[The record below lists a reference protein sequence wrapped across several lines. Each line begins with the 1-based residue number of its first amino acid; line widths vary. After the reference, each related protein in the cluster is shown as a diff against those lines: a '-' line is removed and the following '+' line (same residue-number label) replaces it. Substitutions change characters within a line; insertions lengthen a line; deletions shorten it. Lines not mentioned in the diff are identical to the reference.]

1 MLLAHLKSGYKLA
14 RGAAAGD
21 ATLALIQG
29 QDMNF
34 YAYTTRDVAAGEEL
48 TLAYPLPAARPDHA
62 LFHYGFL
69 PGGVQAELSAE
80 PKLAALDLPGGSL
93 HDMPT
98 FSEEDYRALL
108 RLGRQ
113 GRGMGVAARP
123 SPVHRL
129 VPRAQAELRAR
140 VRADAAVRPA
150 RHSPGACDFVHG
162 CRAGLLSYTPGT
174 TVTVMLYC
182 LACAWQGVQVEET
195 QPQQWSA
202 SKPGACS
209 LR

>member
-1 MLLAHLKSGYKLA
+1 MHA
-14 RGAAAGD
+14 AAAGD

-69 PGGVQAELSAE
+69 PGGVQAEPAAE

-93 HDMPT
+93 HDAPT

-108 RLGRQ
+108 RQGRQ
-113 GRGMGVAARP
+113 GRGLGVAGGP

-129 VPRAQAELRAR
+129 VPRGQEELRQRAR
-140 VRADAAVRPA
+140 AAAAARPA
-150 RHSPGACDFVHG
+150 RRPPGASHSAGAARRGWAAQSCVQHYSHCHGQEICCCNRGVHLRDTASAVG
-162 CRAGLLSYTPGT
+162 GL
-174 TVTVMLYC
+174 
-182 LACAWQGVQVEET
+182 Q
-195 QPQQWSA
+195 
-202 SKPGACS
+202 
-209 LR
+209 